1 MQIIRNR
8 SSRVNPGGNN
18 QVNGLKMVRAGLLTC
33 VAVAA
38 TPVLAWNEGASD
50 DQAAPAVAAET
61 PGAVIIV
68 TAARTKLPVS
78 ALPLTVDVINSQSLA
93 EQVAISGSVVDAVS
107 TLSPSFSP
115 TRQKLSGAGE
125 TLRGRSPLFA
135 INGIPQSTPIRD
147 GSRDGYTIDPF
158 FIDRVELIYGS
169 NALQGI
175 GATGGVVNQVTVGA
189 PRVEGF
195 SGRALV
201 QGSADNDFS
210 SDGLG
215 GKAAALASYRAGDFD
230 ATVGA
235 TYERRGAFYDGKGRR
250 ISVDGT
256 QGDIQDTTGWSVF
269 GRFGYQIGDSARL
282 DLIASRFELKG
293 DGDYLAVPGDRDAGI
308 PATSIKGDAPG
319 IAPGNRVETVALS
332 LTDNDLI
339 GGTLTSQ
346 LFFNRT
352 RDIFGGSITGT
363 FQDASIA
370 PINTLFDQSAN
381 RSRKLGGKISYER
394 AIPGIEGLTGTVGFD
409 ALFDRTTQTL
419 LATGR
424 VWVPPTDFRS
434 LAPFG
439 QLNLA
444 LFDKAVRLAGGVR
457 WENVQLKVDDFTTLA
472 TSNSTF
478 VAGGSPSFQD
488 ALVNGGVVVE
498 PLAGLRFYGSYAEG
512 YTVADVGRILR
523 AVKKA
528 GQDVDNFLD
537 ISPVVSN
544 NRELG
549 VEVKRGPVNAS
560 VSYFWSSSKLGQ
572 FLVDNGGTFEVQRQR
587 IEIEGLEI
595 NLRTETPIP
604 GLDLSAGYS
613 HLEGRT
619 DSDKDGKVDID
630 LDGANISPDRF
641 NLAAMFEQ
649 GRLSARVQGQYYL
662 ARRFDVGGV
671 VPRDAYDPLSNDFN
685 GYVLVDAAVRYR
697 TDVGDISLSVQNLF
711 GKYYVTYNS
720 DTTNPQDDA
729 RFFAGRGRVVTLG
742 WDYRF

>member
-1 MQIIRNR
+1 MI
-8 SSRVNPGGNN
+8 SLSRVS
-18 QVNGLKMVRAGLLTC
+18 
-33 VAVAA
+33 
-38 TPVLAWNEGASD
+38 VLACAVMLAGPVWGQTAEKEQGEGATWPD
-50 DQAAPAVAAET
+50 I
-61 PGAVIIV
+61 VI
-68 TAARTKLPVS
+68 TAARTILPAS
-78 ALPLTVDVINSQSLA
+78 ALPLTVDIVDARSLA

-125 TLRGRSPLFA
+125 TLRGRSALFA

-189 PRVEGF
+189 PREEGV

-215 GKAAALASYRAGDFD
+215 GKAAALVSYRAGDFD

-282 DLIASRFELKG
+282 DLIANRFTLEG
-293 DGDYLAVPGDRDAGI
+293 DGDYVAVPGDRNAGI
-308 PATSIKGDAPG
+308 PATSIKGDPEG
-319 IAPGNRVETVALS
+319 IPPSNRVETLALS
-332 LTDNDLI
+332 LTDTDLG

-346 LFFNRT
+346 IFFNRT

-381 RSRKLGGKISYER
+381 RSRKLGGKFSYER
-394 AIPGIEGLTGTVGFD
+394 AIPGIEGLTGTIGFD
-409 ALFDRTTQTL
+409 ALFDRTAQTL

-444 LFDKAVRLAGGVR
+444 LLDKAVRLSGGVR
-457 WENVQLKVDDFTTLA
+457 WENVRLKVDDFTTLA
-472 TSNSTF
+472 SSNSTF
-478 VAGGSPSFQD
+478 VKGGSPSFQD

-523 AVKKA
+523 AVKTPN
-528 GQDVDNFLD
+528 QDVDNFLD

-549 VEVKRGPVNAS
+549 VEVKRGPLNAS
-560 VSYFWSSSKLGQ
+560 VAYFWSSSKRGQ
-572 FLVDNGGTFEVQRQR
+572 FLINNGGIFEVQRQR
-587 IEIEGLEI
+587 IEIEGLEV
-595 NLRTETPIP
+595 NLRSRTPVP
-604 GLDLSAGYS
+604 GLDVSLGYS
-613 HLEGRT
+613 RIEGRT
-619 DSDKDGKVDID
+619 DSDEDGKVDID

-641 NLAAMFEQ
+641 NLAAMFES
-649 GRLSARVQGQYYL
+649 GRFGARMQAQYYL
-662 ARRFDVGGV
+662 ARRFDLGNAA
-671 VPRDAYDPLSNDFN
+671 PRAGYDPLNNDFE
-685 GYVLVDAAVRYR
+685 GYVLVDAALRYR
-697 TDVGDISLSVQNLF
+697 TGIGDISLSVQNLF
-711 GKYYVTYNS
+711 DTYYVTYNS
-720 DTTNPQDDA
+720 DTTNPTDNS
-729 RFFAGRGRVVTLG
+729 RFFAGRGRVFTLG
-742 WDYRF
+742 WDTRF